1 MGRARADTSSAD
13 CSLLIWVEGLC
24 PSSLLLCVFEIFYN
38 KKLFFFL
45 NVEGERMKK
54 WKNVII
60 LSKHMAG
67 FII

>member
-13 CSLLIWVEGLC
+13 CSLLIWVEGHC

-38 KKLFFFL
+38 KKLFFL

-54 WKNVII
+54 QKNVII
-60 LSKHMAG
+60 LGKHMAG